1 MQLAY
6 PIPRP
11 LFLADMFSAAEKAGA
26 AAIMPWEL
34 VPWHVAPTAS
44 GGFDFGIDD
53 ESFAPAVQMVSWMKT
68 RVLPHRS
75 SSMPAGHAQVAW
87 SGWILW
93 VAEALQWQPSA

>member
-1 MQLAY
+1 MPGCCAQLAY

-11 LFLADMFSAAEKAGA
+11 LFFADMFSAAEKAGA

-53 ESFAPAVQMVSWMKT
+53 ESFPPAVQMISWMKT
-68 RVLPHRS
+68 RVLPHHS
-75 SSMPAGHAQVAW
+75 SSRPAGCGPMTL
-87 SGWILW
+87 SGLNSQ
-93 VAEALQWQPSA
+93 AAGLQ